1 MAGFVLRASWLMLI
15 TAFAA
20 GAASAQGLVCPA
32 GMARIDDFCI
42 DRWEAHLA
50 DASPFEVPTDGVAV
64 SEAAVVP
71 QGYISATVAATACAA
86 AGKRLCTATE
96 WTRACRGPTGTTYPY
111 GDTYVA
117 GACNDVRAE
126 HPVVTLFGA
135 GATFDAQQM
144 NDPRLNQLPDTVEP
158 TGAHAGCV
166 SAEGV
171 YDLHGNLNEWI
182 SDPNGT
188 WKGGFYVEAV
198 NNGAGCLYT
207 TTAHPVS
214 YHDFSTGFRCCTE
227 PEAGPPVPML
237 SRTALFA
244 LCSGLCLVGWTGW
257 RRVTHRGRSGNT

>member
-1 MAGFVLRASWLMLI
+1 MARSDGWARGLMLV
-15 TAFAA
+15 AAWAA
-20 GAASAQGLVCPA
+20 GPALGQELVCPA
-32 GMARIDDFCI
+32 GMARVEDFCI

-50 DASPFEVPTDGVAV
+50 DASPFEVPTGGLAV

-71 QGYISATVAATACAA
+71 QGYVSGTVAAAACTA

-111 GDTYVA
+111 GNAYVA

-126 HPVVTLFGA
+126 HPVVTLFGT

-144 NDPRLNQLPDTVEP
+144 NDPRLNQLPDTVDP
-158 TGAHAGCV
+158 TGANAACV

-182 SDPNGT
+182 SDPGGT

-198 NNGAGCLYT
+198 QNGSGCLYT

-214 YHDFSTGFRCCTE
+214 YHDFSTGFRCCAE
-227 PEAGPPVPML
+227 PEVGPPVPTL
-237 SRTALFA
+237 SRTALVA
-244 LCSGLCLVGWTGW
+244 LWSALCLVGWAGW
-257 RRVTHRGRSGNT
+257 RRAARRPRSGQA